1 MSENHDDGRR
11 RFLGYAALVA
21 LAPLAANQAVAQ
33 TNATFKPGRE
43 CSNCML
49 YKGTAGQAYGP
60 CQLFPKNSVAAKGW
74 CSAWVKKA

>member
-33 TNATFKPGRE
+33 TKALPSDE
-43 CSNCML
+43 
-49 YKGTAGQAYGP
+49 A
-60 CQLFPKNSVAAKGW
+60 LFGADIMEAVG
-74 CSAWVKKA
+74 